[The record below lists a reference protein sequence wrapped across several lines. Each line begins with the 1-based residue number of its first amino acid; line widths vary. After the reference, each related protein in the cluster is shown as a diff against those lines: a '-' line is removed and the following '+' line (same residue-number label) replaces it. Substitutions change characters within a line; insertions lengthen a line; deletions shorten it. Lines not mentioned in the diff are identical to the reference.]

1 MVTAMVDMAAT
12 DTARGLL
19 SPVTV
24 TAMVAMAAT
33 DTARGLLSP
42 ATATAAMAVTVTV
55 TAMATATTG
64 EHRHLRRRLLNLQTY
79 KSPCICDQLRVLNY
93 ARNKKSTVV
102 LEVKF
107 IFELQSENRK
117 EIKRNEDRLKKK

>member
-55 TAMATATTG
+55 TAMATATTV
-64 EHRHLRRRLLNLQTY
+64 EHRHLRCRLLNLQTY

-93 ARNKKSTVV
+93 ARNKKKYCSFRSQVHFRTLV
-102 LEVKF
+102 
-107 IFELQSENRK
+107 
-117 EIKRNEDRLKKK
+117 